1 MYVIRCRTKTE
12 PEKDYY
18 VEDFWTDKTILY
30 NTSRQ
35 QAKRFETEVDAIS
48 MGIKLMA
55 TGNLTLYAVEE
66 LKQEG
71 KNMQTAYEAFKAT
84 KERIEGLAKEFIWN
98 TAQSEISKAIDAGFY
113 GTEIQTEFNLYDSVG
128 KEVIRML
135 KDHGYLAELNN
146 RTLTIQWAVEDGEN
160 NTYPS
165 EDPVIENPKKVVSEK
180 TEPEYTF
187 WSEDKDVFVG
197 VANTSGDLKRFLE
210 DLPPNMPFD
219 NGASVTVAAT
229 RGESV
234 RLTIFGASDTVK
246 PLEPRTRYTAG
257 SVGELACILAKM
269 PPELKFEG
277 GAQVVASYDSFI
289 QKAQVTVRK

>member
-1 MYVIRCRTKTE
+1 MYIIRCRTKTE
-12 PEKDYY
+12 PGKDYY

-30 NTSRQ
+30 ITSKQ
-35 QAKRFETEVDAIS
+35 QAMKFETEVDAIS

-66 LKQEG
+66 LKQEEHS
-71 KNMQTAYEAFKAT
+71 MTAYEAFKAT

-135 KDHGYLAELNN
+135 KDHGYIAELNN
-146 RTLTIQWAVEDGEN
+146 RTLTIQWVVEDGEN

-165 EDPVIENPKKVVSEK
+165 EDPVVENPKKQVPEDP
-180 TEPEYTF
+180 EPEYTF

-197 VANTSGDLKRFLE
+197 VANTSGDLRRMLN
-210 DLPPNMPFD
+210 DLPNMPFE

-229 RGESV
+229 KGESV